1 MSTFRITGDYC
12 LLISLV
18 ANHEV
23 PLGNIWVLLGLS
35 KQDSLMKLYVESIRN
50 NIVSSLDLSC

>member
-35 KQDSLMKLYVESIRN
+35 KQDSLMKPYDLSISN
-50 NIVSSLDLSC
+50 GLVSSLDLSC